1 MISYRTTNA
10 AVLPDGAADH
20 GRGGR
25 GQLDLAQPGRWA
37 VRHSLRSREAIA
49 APSPPRDGGDSRY
62 YEQTG
67 VGLLEWAPERW
78 EIQQ

>member
-1 MISYRTTNA
+1 M
-10 AVLPDGAADH
+10 
-20 GRGGR
+20 GRPTMAEAGEGS
-25 GQLDLAQPGRWA
+25 LDLAQPGRWA

-49 APSPPRDGGDSRY
+49 APSLPRDGGDSRY